1 MAKYPEQK
9 LEKDW
14 IYAPITP
21 EIVKWTESFGK
32 FLCAYEEEKPQKKA
46 MTTGQL
52 RKFFGEIKR
61 IEADV
66 EKYKA
71 DVVMLKPLLA
81 YAVGRDKNNK
91 GINKTRIEEFTEE
104 VTKAIDAV
112 LAGNDLKANYKNFV
126 NILESIVAYHKRYGG
141 KENSTN

>member
-1 MAKYPEQK
+1 
-9 LEKDW
+9 
-14 IYAPITP
+14 
-21 EIVKWTESFGK
+21 
-32 FLCAYEEEKPQKKA
+32 
-46 MTTGQL
+46 
-52 RKFFGEIKR
+52 
-61 IEADV
+61 
-66 EKYKA
+66 
-71 DVVMLKPLLA
+71 MLKPLLA

>member
-1 MAKYPEQK
+1 
-9 LEKDW
+9 
-14 IYAPITP
+14 
-21 EIVKWTESFGK
+21 
-32 FLCAYEEEKPQKKA
+32 

-81 YAVGRDKNNK
+81 YAVGRDKNKLEILQKELKSKSKIVIVDLN
-91 GINKTRIEEFTEE
+91 EF
-104 VTKAIDAV
+104 D
-112 LAGNDLKANYKNFV
+112 YKEFCTD
-126 NILESIVAYHKRYGG
+126 IIYLIVR
-141 KENSTN
+141 